1 MKNLL
6 TKKDNVV
13 VKKEPHDS
21 NIIKVDTL
29 YTNFNKNIIDRE
41 LDIKTE
47 ISNANVLTI
56 KSLMDMF
63 ENRVDFIIINCINMI
78 ENNMLSIL
86 DVYRLRE
93 SRDRYK
99 EIIKTRFSELYDL
112 EFYENKGNYITMEML
127 YMISSSIVSI
137 VYNNLL
143 LKTDY
148 SFIKPSDHM
157 KINKIFNDATLLLLN
172 ELMGLVVEGRYIA
185 SLFNSVEGGK

>member
-1 MKNLL
+1 MKSLL
-6 TKKDNVV
+6 TKKDNVI

-21 NIIKVDTL
+21 NIINVDTL

-78 ENNMLSIL
+78 ENNMLAIL
-86 DVYRLRE
+86 NVYRLRE

-99 EIIKTRFSELYDL
+99 ETIKTRFSELYDL

-127 YMISSSIVSI
+127 YMVSSSIVSI
-137 VYNNLL
+137 VYNDLL
-143 LKTDY
+143 LKIDY
-148 SFIKPSDHM
+148 SFIEPSDHM

-185 SLFNSVEGGK
+185 SLFNSVEGSK

>member
-63 ENRVDFIIINCINMI
+63 KNRVDFIIINCINMI

-86 DVYRLRE
+86 SVYRLRE

-137 VYNNLL
+137 VYNDLL

>member
-21 NIIKVDTL
+21 DIIKVDTL

-41 LDIKTE
+41 LDIKAE

-63 ENRVDFIIINCINMI
+63 ENRVDFVIINCINMI
-78 ENNMLSIL
+78 ESNMLSIL
-86 DVYRLRE
+86 SVYKLRN

-99 EIIKTRFSELYDL
+99 EIIKTRFNELYDL

-127 YMISSSIVSI
+127 YMMSSSIVSI

-143 LKTDY
+143 LEIEY
-148 SFIKPSDHM
+148 SFIEPSDHM

-172 ELMGLVVEGRYIA
+172 ELMDLVVEGKYIV

>member
-99 EIIKTRFSELYDL
+99 EIVKTRFSELYDL

-137 VYNNLL
+137 VYNDLL

-157 KINKIFNDATLLLLN
+157 KINKIFNDTTLLLLN

>member
-21 NIIKVDTL
+21 DIIKVDTL

-41 LDIKTE
+41 LDIKAE

-63 ENRVDFIIINCINMI
+63 ENRVDFVIINCINMI
-78 ENNMLSIL
+78 ESNMLSIL
-86 DVYRLRE
+86 SVYKLRN

-127 YMISSSIVSI
+127 YMMSSSIVSI

-143 LKTDY
+143 LEIEY
-148 SFIKPSDHM
+148 SFIEPSDHM

-172 ELMGLVVEGRYIA
+172 ELMDLVVEGKYIV

>member
-6 TKKDNVV
+6 TRKDNVI

-29 YTNFNKNIIDRE
+29 YTNFNKNIVDRE

-86 DVYRLRE
+86 NIYKLQDSRE
-93 SRDRYK
+93 RYK
-99 EIIKTRFSELYDL
+99 ETIKTRFSELYDL

-127 YMISSSIVSI
+127 YMMSSSIVSMI
-137 VYNNLL
+137 YNNLL
-143 LKTDY
+143 LKLDY
-148 SFIKPSDHM
+148 SLIKPSDHI
-157 KINKIFNDATLLLLN
+157 KINKIFNDVTLLLLN
-172 ELMGLVVEGRYIA
+172 ELMGLVVEGRYIT